1 MFGEHQ
7 STVNENMPLRSLLYL
22 GRAYEQIVSVKDR
35 YRRKMVKIPKPEIY
49 TFYNGKEKWEKEKT
63 LKLSNAFM
71 VQDEEPDVELKV
83 KVININPVEKHEILE
98 RCRVLKEYSIFIDT
112 IRKYQDADVDEPYR
126 KAIEECIEKDIL
138 ADYLRKKG
146 SEVVN
151 MLMSEYNYEQDIEV
165 QREEAYEEGKKSG
178 RAEGRLEGEIAL
190 ARGIQFLIDHN
201 RFDDLKRVGEDSD
214 YRKVLLEEICG
225 E

>member
-1 MFGEHQ
+1 MALRYLNFKNDVSFGIGGKVLVFGEHQ

-146 SEVVN
+146 
-151 MLMSEYNYEQDIEV
+151 
-165 QREEAYEEGKKSG
+165 REEVWA
-178 RAEGRLEGEIAL
+178 
-190 ARGIQFLIDHN
+190 
-201 RFDDLKRVGEDSD
+201 
-214 YRKVLLEEICG
+214 C
-225 E
+225 